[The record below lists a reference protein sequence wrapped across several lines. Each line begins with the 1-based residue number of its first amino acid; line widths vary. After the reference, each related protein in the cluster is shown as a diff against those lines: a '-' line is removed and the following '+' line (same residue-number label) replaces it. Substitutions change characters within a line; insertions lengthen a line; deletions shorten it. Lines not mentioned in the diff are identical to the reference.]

1 MPTNISVGNWPFTV
15 MAKAVRTRFSPDG
28 SLASVHRMTDRE
40 TGRWH
45 GFGFVA
51 MAIEAPEVSTTL
63 DHTDLNGR
71 RLRVRRAI
79 ARDARSSRSP
89 SR

>member
-15 MAKAVRTRFSPDG
+15 MAKALRTRFSPDG
-28 SLASVHRMTDRE
+28 SLASGHRLADRE

-63 DHTDLNGR
+63 DYTDLNGR
-71 RLRVRRAI
+71 RLRVRGAI